1 VPRVAPLRGFVTMQA
16 RTLTRRCAIG
26 ATLIGAAVA
35 GTALRPTQL
44 LAEQRPQLDLE
55 AAIPAQFGDWRKSGD
70 VVPVQADPEAL
81 AKLDRIY
88 SQVLS
93 RTYVDKANH
102 RVMLSIAYGG
112 DQRNDRMQV
121 HRPEYCYAAQGFE
134 VRPVGDDRLATDLGS
149 IPVRRLLA
157 QRSARREPITYWITV
172 GDHTARPG
180 LERKLAQLR
189 FGLTGVVP
197 DGMLVR
203 VSSLESDT
211 PSGYALHDRF
221 VRDLL
226 GSLSPVARTR
236 LLGSL

>member
-1 VPRVAPLRGFVTMQA
+1 MTTRVR
-16 RTLTRRCAIG
+16 LTRRWVIG
-26 ATLIGAAVA
+26 ATLAGAAVA
-35 GTALRPTQL
+35 GTALRPSRL
-44 LAEQRPQLDLE
+44 LVEQRPQLDLE
-55 AAIPAQFGDWRKSGD
+55 AAIPARFGDWRTSGD

-81 AKLDRIY
+81 AKADRIY
-88 SQVLS
+88 SHVLA
-93 RTYVDKANH
+93 RTYVDRADR

-112 DQRNDRMQV
+112 DQGNDRMQV

-134 VRPVGDDRLATDLGS
+134 VRPIRDDGLATDAGS

-157 QRSARREPITYWITV
+157 RRNSRREPITYWITV
-172 GDHTARPG
+172 GDRAARPG

-189 FGLTGVVP
+189 YGLRGTVP

-226 GSLSPVARTR
+226 GSVSPVARTR
-236 LLGSL
+236 LIGSP

>member
-1 VPRVAPLRGFVTMQA
+1 VTVQA
-16 RTLTRRCAIG
+16 RGVTRRWAIG
-26 ATLIGAAVA
+26 ATLVGAAVA

-44 LAEQRPQLDLE
+44 LAEQRPELDLE
-55 AAIPAQFGDWRKSGD
+55 AAIPAQFGNWRTSGEMS
-70 VVPVQADPEAL
+70 PVQPDPEAL

-93 RTYVDKANH
+93 RTYVDSINR

-112 DQRNDRMQV
+112 DQRSDRMQA

-134 VRPVGDDRLATDLGS
+134 VRPVRDDDLATESGS

-157 QRSARREPITYWITV
+157 QRNARREPITYWITV
-172 GDHTARPG
+172 GDRAARPG

-189 FGLTGVVP
+189 FGLTGIVP

-211 PSGYALHDRF
+211 PSGYDLHDRF

-226 GSLSPVARTR
+226 DSLSPLARAR